1 MLLTDAAKEFE
12 FNCQCR
18 KLSDKTIRNYGKLI
32 GYLLDYLKEQ
42 HKVLCLEDVRP
53 MCIKAYLMMLQE
65 RGAKPQYINDQL
77 KAFKVL
83 FRYLYEEGYTDSI
96 LTERIK
102 NVKQPKTIIKTFT
115 EQEVKKLTEYY
126 SGHTFMEVRNRLML
140 MTFFDTGIRVS
151 ELIDLKLSQV
161 KDEYILI
168 HGKGDKERVV
178 PKSPLLNKWM
188 FKYLN
193 TRKNFFAYRR
203 VPDNVFLSR
212 NGRRDTP
219 CYQDSWQGRRRE
231 QRYSRQSAHLP
242 PHLRADAVEERTG
255 LVQPV
260 PLDGALQHFHH
271 TAVSGRTARLR
282 GAERLQGY
290 WDFDEFVNVL
300 LSLIVHSKNFFD
312 CPPHILGTRGV

>member
-42 HKVLCLEDVRP
+42 HKVLCLEDVQP
-53 MCIKAYLMMLQE
+53 TYIKAYLMMLQE

-115 EQEVKKLTEYY
+115 EQEVKKMTEYY

-151 ELIDLKLSQV
+151 ELINLKLSQV

-188 FKYLN
+188 FKYLS
-193 TRKNFFAYRR
+193 TRENFFAYRR
-203 VPDNVFLSR
+203 VPENVFLSR
-212 NGRRDTP
+212 NGRPMTTEAIHRVIKIAGKAVGVSKDIRVSPHT
-219 CYQDSWQGRRRE
+219 CRHTFAQMQLKNGLDLYSLSRLMGHSNISIT
-231 QRYSRQSAHLP
+231 QRYLEG
-242 PHLRADAVEERTG
+242 LRDFEVLNACKATG
-255 LVQPV
+255 
-260 PLDGALQHFHH
+260 
-271 TAVSGRTARLR
+271 
-282 GAERLQGY
+282 
-290 WDFDEFVNVL
+290 
-300 LSLIVHSKNFFD
+300 
-312 CPPHILGTRGV
+312 ILMNL

>member
-53 MCIKAYLMMLQE
+53 MYIKAYLMMLQE

-115 EQEVKKLTEYY
+115 EQEVKKMTEYY

-188 FKYLN
+188 FKYLS
-193 TRKNFFAYRR
+193 TRENFFAYRR
-203 VPDNVFLSR
+203 VPENVFLSR
-212 NGRRDTP
+212 NGRPMTTEAIHRVIKIAGKAVGVSRDIRVSPHT
-219 CYQDSWQGRRRE
+219 CRHTFAQMQLKNGLDLYSLTRLMGHSSISIT
-231 QRYSRQSAHLP
+231 QRYLEG
-242 PHLRADAVEERTG
+242 LRDFEVLNACKATG
-255 LVQPV
+255 
-260 PLDGALQHFHH
+260 
-271 TAVSGRTARLR
+271 
-282 GAERLQGY
+282 
-290 WDFDEFVNVL
+290 
-300 LSLIVHSKNFFD
+300 
-312 CPPHILGTRGV
+312 ILMNL

>member
-53 MCIKAYLMMLQE
+53 MYIKAYLMMLQE

-115 EQEVKKLTEYY
+115 EQEVKKMTEYY

-188 FKYLN
+188 FKYLS
-193 TRKNFFAYRR
+193 TRENFFAYRR
-203 VPDNVFLSR
+203 VPENVILSR
-212 NGRRDTP
+212 NGRPMTTEAIHRVIKIAGKAVGVSRDIRVSPHT
-219 CYQDSWQGRRRE
+219 CRHTFAQMQLKNGLDLYSLSRLMGHSNISIT
-231 QRYSRQSAHLP
+231 QRYLEG
-242 PHLRADAVEERTG
+242 LRDFEVLNACKATG
-255 LVQPV
+255 
-260 PLDGALQHFHH
+260 
-271 TAVSGRTARLR
+271 
-282 GAERLQGY
+282 
-290 WDFDEFVNVL
+290 
-300 LSLIVHSKNFFD
+300 
-312 CPPHILGTRGV
+312 ILMNL

>member
-42 HKVLCLEDVRP
+42 HKVLCLEDVQP
-53 MCIKAYLMMLQE
+53 MYIKAYLMMLHE

-115 EQEVKKLTEYY
+115 EQEVKKMTEYY

-151 ELIDLKLSQV
+151 ELINLKLSQV

-188 FKYLN
+188 FKYLS
-193 TRKNFFAYRR
+193 TRENFFAYRR
-203 VPDNVFLSR
+203 VPENVFLSR
-212 NGRRDTP
+212 NGRPMTTEAIHRVIKIAGKAVGVSKDIRVSPHT
-219 CYQDSWQGRRRE
+219 CRHTFAQMQLKNGLDLYSLSRLMGHSNISIT
-231 QRYSRQSAHLP
+231 QRYLEG
-242 PHLRADAVEERTG
+242 LRDFEVLNACKATG
-255 LVQPV
+255 
-260 PLDGALQHFHH
+260 
-271 TAVSGRTARLR
+271 
-282 GAERLQGY
+282 
-290 WDFDEFVNVL
+290 
-300 LSLIVHSKNFFD
+300 
-312 CPPHILGTRGV
+312 ILMNL

>member
-53 MCIKAYLMMLQE
+53 MYIKAYLMMLQE

-115 EQEVKKLTEYY
+115 EQEVKKMTEYY

-178 PKSPLLNKWM
+178 PKSPLLDKWM
-188 FKYLN
+188 FKYLS
-193 TRKNFFAYRR
+193 TRENFFAYRR
-203 VPDNVFLSR
+203 VPENVFLSR
-212 NGRRDTP
+212 NGRPMTTEAIHRVIKIAGKAVGVSRDIRVSPHT
-219 CYQDSWQGRRRE
+219 CRHTFAQMQLKNGLDLYSLSRLMGHSSISIT
-231 QRYSRQSAHLP
+231 QRYLEG
-242 PHLRADAVEERTG
+242 LRDFEVLNACKATG
-255 LVQPV
+255 
-260 PLDGALQHFHH
+260 
-271 TAVSGRTARLR
+271 
-282 GAERLQGY
+282 
-290 WDFDEFVNVL
+290 
-300 LSLIVHSKNFFD
+300 
-312 CPPHILGTRGV
+312 ILMNL

>member
-53 MCIKAYLMMLQE
+53 MYIKAYLMMLQE

-115 EQEVKKLTEYY
+115 EQEVKKMTEYY

-188 FKYLN
+188 FKYLS
-193 TRKNFFAYRR
+193 TRENFFAYRR
-203 VPDNVFLSR
+203 VPENVFLSR
-212 NGRRDTP
+212 NGRPMTTEAIHRVIKIAGKAVGVSRDIRVSPHT
-219 CYQDSWQGRRRE
+219 CRHTFAQMQLKNGLDLYSLSRLMGHSSISIT
-231 QRYSRQSAHLP
+231 QRYLEG
-242 PHLRADAVEERTG
+242 LRDFEVLNACKATG
-255 LVQPV
+255 
-260 PLDGALQHFHH
+260 
-271 TAVSGRTARLR
+271 
-282 GAERLQGY
+282 
-290 WDFDEFVNVL
+290 
-300 LSLIVHSKNFFD
+300 
-312 CPPHILGTRGV
+312 ILMNL

>member
-53 MCIKAYLMMLQE
+53 MYIKAYLMMLQE

-115 EQEVKKLTEYY
+115 EQEVKKMTEYY

-188 FKYLN
+188 FKYLS
-193 TRKNFFAYRR
+193 TRENFFAYRR
-203 VPDNVFLSR
+203 VPENVFLSR
-212 NGRRDTP
+212 NGRPMTTEAIHRVIKIAGKAVGVSRDIRVSPHT
-219 CYQDSWQGRRRE
+219 CRHTFAQMQLKNGLDLYSLSRLMGHSNLSIT
-231 QRYSRQSAHLP
+231 QRYLEGLRDFEVLSACK
-242 PHLRADAVEERTG
+242 ATG
-255 LVQPV
+255 
-260 PLDGALQHFHH
+260 
-271 TAVSGRTARLR
+271 
-282 GAERLQGY
+282 
-290 WDFDEFVNVL
+290 
-300 LSLIVHSKNFFD
+300 
-312 CPPHILGTRGV
+312 ILMNL

>member
-53 MCIKAYLMMLQE
+53 MYIKAYLMMLQE

-115 EQEVKKLTEYY
+115 EQEVKKMTEYY

-188 FKYLN
+188 FKYLS
-193 TRKNFFAYRR
+193 TRENFFAYRR
-203 VPDNVFLSR
+203 VPENVFLSR
-212 NGRRDTP
+212 NGRPMTTEAIHRVIKIAGKAVGVSRDIRVSPHT
-219 CYQDSWQGRRRE
+219 CRHTFAQMQLKTGLDLYSLSRLMGHSSISIT
-231 QRYSRQSAHLP
+231 QRYLEG
-242 PHLRADAVEERTG
+242 LRDFEVLNACKATG
-255 LVQPV
+255 
-260 PLDGALQHFHH
+260 
-271 TAVSGRTARLR
+271 
-282 GAERLQGY
+282 
-290 WDFDEFVNVL
+290 
-300 LSLIVHSKNFFD
+300 
-312 CPPHILGTRGV
+312 ILMNL

>member
-53 MCIKAYLMMLQE
+53 MYIKAYLMMLQE

-115 EQEVKKLTEYY
+115 EQEVKKMTEYY

-188 FKYLN
+188 FKYLS
-193 TRKNFFAYRR
+193 TRENFFAYRR
-203 VPDNVFLSR
+203 VPENVFLSR
-212 NGRRDTP
+212 NGRPMTTEAIHRVIKIAGKAVDVSRDIRVSPHT
-219 CYQDSWQGRRRE
+219 CRHTFAQMQLKNGLDLYSLSRLMGHSNISIT
-231 QRYSRQSAHLP
+231 QRYLEG
-242 PHLRADAVEERTG
+242 LRDFEVLNACKATG
-255 LVQPV
+255 
-260 PLDGALQHFHH
+260 
-271 TAVSGRTARLR
+271 
-282 GAERLQGY
+282 
-290 WDFDEFVNVL
+290 
-300 LSLIVHSKNFFD
+300 
-312 CPPHILGTRGV
+312 ILMNL

>member
-53 MCIKAYLMMLQE
+53 MYIKAYLMMLQE

-193 TRKNFFAYRR
+193 TQENFFAYRR
-203 VPDNVFLSR
+203 VPENVFLSR
-212 NGRRDTP
+212 NGRPMTTEAIHRVIKIAGKAVGVSRDIRVSPHT
-219 CYQDSWQGRRRE
+219 CRHTFAQMQLKNGLDLYSLSRLMGHSSISIT
-231 QRYSRQSAHLP
+231 QRYLEG
-242 PHLRADAVEERTG
+242 LRDFEVLNACKATG
-255 LVQPV
+255 
-260 PLDGALQHFHH
+260 
-271 TAVSGRTARLR
+271 
-282 GAERLQGY
+282 
-290 WDFDEFVNVL
+290 
-300 LSLIVHSKNFFD
+300 
-312 CPPHILGTRGV
+312 ILMNL

>member
-32 GYLLDYLKEQ
+32 GYLLDYLKER

-53 MCIKAYLMMLQE
+53 MYIKAYLMMLQE

-115 EQEVKKLTEYY
+115 EQEVKKMTEYY

-188 FKYLN
+188 FKYLS
-193 TRKNFFAYRR
+193 TRENFFAYRR
-203 VPDNVFLSR
+203 VPENVFLSR
-212 NGRRDTP
+212 NGRPMTTEAIHRVIKIAGKAVGVSRDIRVSPHT
-219 CYQDSWQGRRRE
+219 CRHTFAQMQLKNGLDLYSLSRLMGHSSISIT
-231 QRYSRQSAHLP
+231 QRYLEG
-242 PHLRADAVEERTG
+242 LRDFEVLNACKATG
-255 LVQPV
+255 
-260 PLDGALQHFHH
+260 
-271 TAVSGRTARLR
+271 
-282 GAERLQGY
+282 
-290 WDFDEFVNVL
+290 
-300 LSLIVHSKNFFD
+300 
-312 CPPHILGTRGV
+312 ILMNL

>member
-32 GYLLDYLKEQ
+32 GYLLDYLQEQ

-53 MCIKAYLMMLQE
+53 MYIKAYLMMLQE

-115 EQEVKKLTEYY
+115 EQEVKKMTEYY

-188 FKYLN
+188 FKYLS
-193 TRKNFFAYRR
+193 TRENFFAYRR
-203 VPDNVFLSR
+203 VPENVFLSR
-212 NGRRDTP
+212 NGRPMTTEAIHRVIKIAGKAVGVSRDIRVSPHT
-219 CYQDSWQGRRRE
+219 CRHTFAQMQLKNGLDLYSLSRLMGHSSISIT
-231 QRYSRQSAHLP
+231 QRYLEG
-242 PHLRADAVEERTG
+242 LRDFEVLNACKATG
-255 LVQPV
+255 
-260 PLDGALQHFHH
+260 
-271 TAVSGRTARLR
+271 
-282 GAERLQGY
+282 
-290 WDFDEFVNVL
+290 
-300 LSLIVHSKNFFD
+300 
-312 CPPHILGTRGV
+312 ILMNL